1 MLSCLLALGAHVALA
16 PPTTIASFE
25 EPTAEW
31 RVVDASATPVSDH
44 VTEGEFALRV
54 EFEQSDGYP
63 ALALGAECLALT
75 DWTGYGAVAFDVF
88 VEGDAELGLNVRL
101 DTKAGGVEAMEQTE
115 VRVRP
120 NRATTVSIALPREL
134 PHMYFGPPAL
144 LGDVNGALR
153 SADLD
158 LAAVTGV
165 HIFLLR
171 PETARTI
178 YIDNVRLAPE
188 VPMRDLVDRYGQY
201 ANAEWPGKI
210 TRDEDLTEDR
220 SQETEWLS
228 HNGRPASFDEYG
240 AWADGPQLDATGWF
254 RTAQVDGKWWLVAP
268 NGKLFW
274 SSGLDCVNTQNGG
287 PIRDRQYLF
296 SWLPEPG
303 DALSRFGSAES
314 AEANFYEINLY
325 RKYGPDFWEPWLA
338 RTGERLDAWGFNTIA
353 AWSDQTFH
361 KAGKPYT
368 CTLWTGSGPTIQGVW
383 ATIPDVFDPG
393 WPGQAR
399 AAIAERITQFR
410 DDPLCIGYFVDNEIA
425 WGYYW
430 HGRLT
435 YTAPINCLA
444 MSGRAPAKRAMVELL
459 QERHGP
465 ITALNAAWGTRYK
478 SWDTFCAEPVLL
490 RDGDLAAPIRSDLSM
505 LLTAY
510 AERYFSTVAAAVNE
524 HAPHQLYLGQRFG
537 GIAPA
542 EVVDVAERYC
552 DVVSFNIYGDADN
565 LTAHARHVMD
575 LKKPG
580 IIGEFHFAAMD
591 RGMFGPNVESQAVRA
606 EKYIGYIQRALDLN
620 WCVGAHWFTYCDQPL
635 VGRFDGENSNIGFV
649 SQTDTPYYEL
659 IEAARQVNSTMYE
672 RRGG

>member
-1 MLSCLLALGAHVALA
+1 
-16 PPTTIASFE
+16 
-25 EPTAEW
+25 
-31 RVVDASATPVSDH
+31 
-44 VTEGEFALRV
+44 
-54 EFEQSDGYP
+54 
-63 ALALGAECLALT
+63 
-75 DWTGYGAVAFDVF
+75 
-88 VEGDAELGLNVRL
+88 
-101 DTKAGGVEAMEQTE
+101 MEQTE

-158 LAAVTGV
+158 LAAVTGI

-314 AEANFYEINLY
+314 AEANFYEMNLY

-368 CTLWTGSGPTIQGVW
+368 CTLWTGSGPTIQGVGPLFPMSS
-383 ATIPDVFDPG
+383 TPG
-393 WPGQAR
+393 GLASAR
-399 AAIAERITQFR
+399 CHCRKDHPVPR
-410 DDPLCIGYFVDNEIA
+410 RPLCMDTS
-425 WGYYW
+425 WTTRSRGYYW

-435 YTAPINCLA
+435 YTAPINCL
-444 MSGRAPAKRAMVELL
+444 RCPAALRPRSYGGASP
-459 QERHGP
+459 ERHGP
-465 ITALNAAWGTRYK
+465 ITALNAAWGTRHK
-478 SWDTFCAEPVLL
+478 SWDTFCRASPP
-490 RDGDLAAPIRSDLSM
+490 RWRPRRPDPPDLSM
-505 LLTAY
+505 LLTVRGALP
-510 AERYFSTVAAAVNE
+510 
-524 HAPHQLYLGQRFG
+524 APCGCR
-537 GIAPA
+537 
-542 EVVDVAERYC
+542 
-552 DVVSFNIYGDADN
+552 
-565 LTAHARHVMD
+565 
-575 LKKPG
+575 
-580 IIGEFHFAAMD
+580 
-591 RGMFGPNVESQAVRA
+591 SQ
-606 EKYIGYIQRALDLN
+606 
-620 WCVGAHWFTYCDQPL
+620 
-635 VGRFDGENSNIGFV
+635 
-649 SQTDTPYYEL
+649 
-659 IEAARQVNSTMYE
+659 
-672 RRGG
+672 

>member
-16 PPTTIASFE
+16 PPTTIVSFE

-120 NRATTVSIALPREL
+120 NRATTVSMALPREL

-158 LAAVTGV
+158 LAAVTGI

-314 AEANFYEINLY
+314 AEANFYEMNLY
-325 RKYGPDFWEPWLA
+325 RKAWARLWEPWLA

-361 KAGKPYT
+361 SAAAHPHPVDGERPH
-368 CTLWTGSGPTIQGVW
+368 
-383 ATIPDVFDPG
+383 DPG
-393 WPGQAR
+393 RVGHYSRCLRPRVAWPRALPLPNADHPVPRRPAVHRILRGQRDRVGLLLARSTNIHGSHQLPRDVRPRSGQASYGG
-399 AAIAERITQFR
+399 ASPGEAWAPS
-410 DDPLCIGYFVDNEIA
+410 PL
-425 WGYYW
+425 
-430 HGRLT
+430 
-435 YTAPINCLA
+435 
-444 MSGRAPAKRAMVELL
+444 
-459 QERHGP
+459 
-465 ITALNAAWGTRYK
+465 
-478 SWDTFCAEPVLL
+478 
-490 RDGDLAAPIRSDLSM
+490 
-505 LLTAY
+505 
-510 AERYFSTVAAAVNE
+510 
-524 HAPHQLYLGQRFG
+524 
-537 GIAPA
+537 
-542 EVVDVAERYC
+542 
-552 DVVSFNIYGDADN
+552 
-565 LTAHARHVMD
+565 
-575 LKKPG
+575 
-580 IIGEFHFAAMD
+580 
-591 RGMFGPNVESQAVRA
+591 
-606 EKYIGYIQRALDLN
+606 
-620 WCVGAHWFTYCDQPL
+620 
-635 VGRFDGENSNIGFV
+635 
-649 SQTDTPYYEL
+649 
-659 IEAARQVNSTMYE
+659 
-672 RRGG
+672 